1 MNTKNLETMT
11 KDEALKQRDA
21 HHRAINETY
30 SRNHLFVLGMSKEE
44 NPFAKY
50 FHTQFKSDLHRY
62 YDVDCSCGNFK
73 YPFVLEMTWPK
84 FDAHGLRFVGLNL
97 DRIGLIW
104 AGTRHFS
111 MFAAGVFY
119 MSAYAQVLGKLY
131 SRKAM
136 EGFHKLS
143 GWPMLN
149 CGMGGLM
156 SPVQVMLESDLAPYT
171 SEIEEYLD
179 VLNEAAEYFE
189 SANTPEV
196 RTELLKWRKTFE
208 AWIRDPR
215 TKYDQYYLDPK
226 EIWKE

>member
-1 MNTKNLETMT
+1 MLQKGIIMT
-11 KDEALKQRDA
+11 QDEALKQRDA
-21 HHRAINETY
+21 HHHAINEMY
-30 SRNHLFVLGMSKEE
+30 SRNHLFVPGMSEEE
-44 NPFAKY
+44 NTFAKY
-50 FHTQFKSDLHRY
+50 FHSQFNSDLHRY

-84 FDAHGLRFVGLNL
+84 FDADGLRFVGLNI

-119 MSAYAQVLGKLY
+119 MSAYAQILGKLY
-131 SRKAM
+131 CRKAM
-136 EGFHKLS
+136 ETFHKLS

-156 SPVQVMLESDLAPYT
+156 SPIQVMVESDLFPY
-171 SEIEEYLD
+171 SNEIDDYLD
-179 VLNEAAEYFE
+179 VFNEAAEYFE

-196 RTELLKWRKTFE
+196 RTELLKWRETFE
-208 AWIRDPR
+208 AWVRDPR
-215 TKYDQYYLDPK
+215 KEYDLYYLDPK
-226 EIWKE
+226 EIWGD